1 MFYFVVHG
9 RVLVLLP
16 WEGYGG
22 RPHGIQISAAGFS
35 AFGSI
40 FEPSGKGRKQ
50 EGPSHSSQANC
61 WSQSHSLEMGRERT
75 PFITSSVANW
85 TSHAASETREVFPR
99 RETRI
104 AVIAAMEAVEKPISI
119 WHIVLRGP
127 MIARRCRLYM
137 RAITLQEYYH
147 QHAESPFNN

>member
-1 MFYFVVHG
+1 MFYFVAHC
-9 RVLVLLP
+9 RVSVLLL
-16 WEGYGG
+16 WEGYGRRQYG
-22 RPHGIQISAAGFS
+22 TQISAAGFS

-50 EGPSHSSQANC
+50 EGPSHPSRPTAGASHTPWRWDGQGPYSSPPV
-61 WSQSHSLEMGRERT
+61 LPMGQ
-75 PFITSSVANW
+75 
-85 TSHAASETREVFPR
+85 SHAASETREVFPR

-137 RAITLQEYYH
+137 SAVTLQEYYH
-147 QHAESPFNN
+147 QHGESPFNN